1 MSIKDALARK
11 PWTVLANRRSVNRHS
26 VESVLLL
33 LLLLLVPL
41 HLNAVEKV
49 TIAHSVQL
57 SATIAPLLYGIHRGF
72 FRDENID
79 LEYRMLRT
87 DIGVKAIINNEIDY
101 LYSAGTAIRASIRGL
116 PIRALSYD
124 LERLPHFLMGRPG
137 VKSAND
143 LRGKIIGVSSF
154 GASGDVA
161 ARACLRSMGI
171 DLKKDVTIVS
181 MGSDAIR
188 YNAIKAGSVEAIIM
202 PLPRNILLKKEGFAE
217 LCYAGGIFKGAVSG
231 VVATTDR
238 IRNKPDQARAV
249 LRGMLKTSRSL
260 KKDRGDFVDFLVSRV
275 KLERDVAEETATV
288 LIDGQTKNGII
299 EENDLQAVIDAERQ
313 LMQFDK
319 PVKVSDVA
327 DYSLVRDILSKEDKT
342 STR

>member
-1 MSIKDALARK
+1 VNIEDTLPRKSLTALAKRRR
-11 PWTVLANRRSVNRHS
+11 VNRRRITT
-26 VESVLLL
+26 LLL
-33 LLLLLVPL
+33 LLLLFLVPPQL
-41 HLNAVEKV
+41 IAVEKV

-202 PLPRNILLKKEGFAE
+202 PLPRNILLKKEGFTE
-217 LCYAGGIFKGAVSG
+217 LCYAGRIFKGAVSG
-231 VVATTDR
+231 VVAPMDR
-238 IRNKPDQARAV
+238 IRNKPEQARAV

-299 EENDLQAVIDAERQ
+299 EENDLQVVIDAERQ

-327 DYSLVRDILSKEDKT
+327 DYSLIREILSKEDKT